1 MDLTLAYSVRGHFT
15 ERKINLDTRQ
25 MLGLTYSCREA
36 KERMLNDPKCRSL
49 PIVILGR
56 GKSVVGGTLETVL
69 KRAEIEKILIEG
81 FFPGCDIGDSPQ
93 ERKASG
99 FRELGLQY
107 ATDTAITKYLARFLR
122 LHAGKKSGAG
132 GGEKFIHPTKILF
145 NGGVTKASS
154 IRDRIVQVL
163 NGWLTSDGGTPV
175 EVLPGNDPD
184 IAVAVGAAYYG
195 FAKTGKGIRIRAGA
209 GRSYYIGIES
219 SMPAIPGIPPP
230 FKALCVV
237 PFGMEEG
244 SDFSIPDH
252 EFGLIVGE
260 QAVFRFFS
268 SLVRKDDGPGSVID
282 EWEEGEMQELASLE
296 TALPAEG
303 IEQGT
308 LVPVRLHSY
317 LTEIGTL
324 ELWCE
329 ASDGTDRWKL
339 EFNVREERPL

>member
-1 MDLTLAYSVRGHFT
+1 
-15 ERKINLDTRQ
+15 
-25 MLGLTYSCREA
+25 
-36 KERMLNDPKCRSL
+36 
-49 PIVILGR
+49 
-56 GKSVVGGTLETVL
+56 
-69 KRAEIEKILIEG
+69 
-81 FFPGCDIGDSPQ
+81 
-93 ERKASG
+93 
-99 FRELGLQY
+99 
-107 ATDTAITKYLARFLR
+107 
-122 LHAGKKSGAG
+122 
-132 GGEKFIHPTKILF
+132 
-145 NGGVTKASS
+145 
-154 IRDRIVQVL
+154 
-163 NGWLTSDGGTPV
+163 
-175 EVLPGNDPD
+175 
-184 IAVAVGAAYYG
+184 
-195 FAKTGKGIRIRAGA
+195 
-209 GRSYYIGIES
+209 
-219 SMPAIPGIPPP
+219 MPAIPGIPPP